1 MITQNLHDYI
11 SNNKTEFFN
20 ELKCFLDGLNLHNND
35 FEYATMEFYQTYSN
49 EPKLKFVS
57 KSYFDVSFIK
67 ATQILPQ
74 TLNSLRIRVS
84 VKSDKVIETKHR
96 NFWGKE
102 TIDRQTKSEI
112 VSYECRPFIFDY
124 SKSVY
129 GFDLIPAPPQYLRLE
144 ELKGLSSFFAD
155 EEKVVFLNIIE
166 FIYDIISRYDGN
178 VKTSENNVAKELSK
192 IDIQEIIKD
201 TEGIDRDLNTLIS
214 KNQIAISLIDRGYV
228 HNFVK
233 LSNFIRIKKRNI
245 IEIHD
250 KILDSESTVAKLELV
265 DMLNNQVYSFNLIV
279 LHSLSMLNS
288 LIDNDLVT
296 FYEIYESFDKLNVF
310 NSNWEN
316 EVSEKLTNIGDKL
329 DDLMFAIY
337 NMERTIV
344 NELKNLS
351 YITRESFGNLQQ
363 SVNIRLTEINS
374 SINTNNL
381 LSGIQ
386 TYQLYK
392 IKINTKGS
400 I

>member
-11 SNNKTEFFN
+11 SKNITEFFN
-20 ELKCFLDGLNLHNND
+20 ELKFFLDGLNLHNND
-35 FEYATMEFYQTYSN
+35 FEYATMKYYQTYSN

-57 KSYFDVSFIK
+57 KSYFDVSFMK
-67 ATQILPQ
+67 ATQILPE

-124 SKSVY
+124 SISVY
-129 GFDLIPAPPQYLRLE
+129 GFDLNPEPPQYLRLE

-155 EEKVVFLNIIE
+155 EEKVVFLKIIE

-178 VKTSENNVAKELSK
+178 IKASENNVAEELSK

-214 KNQIAISLIDRGYV
+214 KNQIAISLVDKGYV

-233 LSNFIRIKKRNI
+233 LSNFIRVKKQNI

-250 KILDSESTVAKLELV
+250 KIIDSESTVAKLELV
-265 DMLNNQVYSFNLIV
+265 DILNNQVYSFNLIV

-351 YITRESFGNLQQ
+351 YITRESFGNLQE

-386 TYQLYK
+386 TYQLYR
-392 IKINTKGS
+392 IKKNTKGS
-400 I
+400 R